1 LLGGMF
7 SESVFS
13 CLEGMEMQA
22 EHYFSFLTP
31 SGWLSTSPPSSHS
44 LSGMLTLPSS
54 ILLPCPPHPIPKRQ
68 RSVSSPLRRG
78 QCSDLWVGGICTRAA
93 SPMAWIQDSCSS
105 VFSALKKYVRM
116 PACSAWGDR
125 DCSLLAGTS
134 STQHTVTCR
143 EAEKWG
149 ERQTG
154 GVRAPSPAWQEL
166 LMLQCSVL
174 PSPGAFSQHQVG

>member
-1 LLGGMF
+1 MLPRGRRSRCTAPLLHLQ
-7 SESVFS
+7 E
-13 CLEGMEMQA
+13 
-22 EHYFSFLTP
+22 
-31 SGWLSTSPPSSHS
+31 
-44 LSGMLTLPSS
+44 
-54 ILLPCPPHPIPKRQ
+54 
-68 RSVSSPLRRG
+68 RRG
-78 QCSDLWVGGICTRAA
+78 EGWHRETVGADLWVGGICTRAA

-125 DCSLLAGTS
+125 DCSLLAGIS

-154 GVRAPSPAWQEL
+154 G
-166 LMLQCSVL
+166 
-174 PSPGAFSQHQVG
+174 